1 MNGINKVIIIGTLGK
16 DVEVRHTQAGK
27 AVANLS
33 LATSEKWKDKQGQQQ
48 EKTEWHK
55 VVMFDRLAEIA
66 QQYLSKGSKCYIEG
80 KLQTRKWQDQNGQD
94 RYSTEILAN
103 NMQMLGV
110 ESTARTEPQRAPQQ
124 QAQAQP
130 QQAQHQ
136 QSNGSIDLDD
146 DIPF

>member
-27 AVANLS
+27 AVANMS
-33 LATSEKWKDKQGQQQ
+33 MATSEKWKDKQGQQQ

-66 QQYLSKGSKCYIEG
+66 QQYLSKGSKCYIDG

-94 RYSTEILAN
+94 RYSTEIIAN
-103 NMQMLGV
+103 NMQMLGG

-124 QAQAQP
+124 QQP
-130 QQAQHQ
+130 
-136 QSNGSIDLDD
+136 NNPLDLDD